1 MYLNM
6 DDPEMNNLDSAKS
19 IQQVRDWMESRG
31 LTVIDWANEY
41 GFNPSNVYRVL
52 NGISKCK
59 RGESHKI
66 ALALGLKVEK
76 TGVVHS
82 MQESQHQVATLKDSQ
97 KQHTKEC
104 STMN

>member
-1 MYLNM
+1 
-6 DDPEMNNLDSAKS
+6 MNSLDSAKS
-19 IQQVRDWMESRG
+19 IQQVRDWMESHG
-31 LTVIDWANEY
+31 LTVIDWANTN

-76 TGVVHS
+76 TGVAYS
-82 MQESQHQVATLKDSQ
+82 MQVTQHQVATLQDSQ

>member
-1 MYLNM
+1 M

-19 IQQVRDWMESRG
+19 IQEVRDWMESRG

-59 RGESHKI
+59 RGESHRI
-66 ALALGLKVEK
+66 ALALGLKIEK
-76 TGVVHS
+76 TDAVHS
-82 MQESQHQVATLKDSQ
+82 MQRSPRQVVNLQDSQ

-104 STMN
+104 STMS